1 MFKYWLYSY
10 IFDIAIRDIFLSAL
24 FLLYNTN
31 SKVEIDWII
40 NRKWSVIVV
49 QSKLSLETNLECEYT
64 FIIHMFTKG
73 LKTLRD
79 NNTILCN
86 TELYKKIDW
95 RETFVFYEI
104 SFYSINFLRNP
115 NLLLVF
121 LYRINKPPITIERS

>member
-64 FIIHMFTKG
+64 FIIHMFIKG
-73 LKTLRD
+73 LKTLRT